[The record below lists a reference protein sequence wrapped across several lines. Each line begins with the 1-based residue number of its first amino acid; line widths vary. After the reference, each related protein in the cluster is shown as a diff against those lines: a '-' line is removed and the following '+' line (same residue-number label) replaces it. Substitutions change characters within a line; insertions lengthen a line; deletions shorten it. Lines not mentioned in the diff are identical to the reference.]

1 MADRLPSVLVAGGTG
16 ALGGGAAGGL
26 VESGG
31 PGALGVAVL
40 GELLESGYPVTA
52 TWVVPRERKR
62 VENDFPDNDRL
73 TLVEADVMDEQA
85 VLDAVEGVDELGA
98 IVNLVGGFSAPG
110 KVHESS
116 VDDFESM
123 LRLNLRPAFLLA
135 RAGMPRLAGAGGGS
149 FVCVSARPALR
160 PFGGAAGYVTA
171 KAGVLAFIQALDA
184 EYRADGVRCNA
195 ILPSVID
202 TPANRSGMPDAGHS
216 KWVPP
221 KQIAK
226 VIRFLVS
233 DDSQPTSGAAI
244 PVYGRA

>member
-1 MADRLPSVLVAGGTG
+1 MAERLPSVLVAGGT
-16 ALGGGAAGGL
+16 
-26 VESGG
+26 
-31 PGALGVAVL
+31 GALGVAVL

-52 TWVVPRERKR
+52 TWVVPKERER
-62 VENDFPDNDRL
+62 VESDFPGKDRL
-73 TLVEADVMDEQA
+73 TLVEADLMDEQA
-85 VLDAVEGVDELGA
+85 VLAAVEGVDNLGA

-116 VDDFESM
+116 IEDFESQ

-135 RAGMPRLAGAGGGS
+135 RAGMPRLVSAGGGA

-160 PFGGAAGYVTA
+160 PFPGAAGYATA
-171 KAGVLAFIQALDA
+171 KAGVLAFIEALDT
-184 EYRADGVRCNA
+184 EYRGDSVRCNA

-202 TPANRSGMPDAGHS
+202 TPANRAGQPDADHS

-221 KQIAK
+221 QQIAK

-233 DDSQPTSGAAI
+233 DDSLPTSGAAI